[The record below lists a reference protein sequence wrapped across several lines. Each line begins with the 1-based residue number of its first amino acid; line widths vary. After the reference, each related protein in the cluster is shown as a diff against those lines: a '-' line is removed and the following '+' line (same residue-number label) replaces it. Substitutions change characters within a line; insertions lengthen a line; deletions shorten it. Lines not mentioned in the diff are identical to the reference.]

1 MPSADIPLPCI
12 YRAAINYLL
21 TFSLASVIRGGKPM
35 AYAGSLVITPSNTV
49 PNLTLSSNSLGRH
62 CLNSNPHALCT
73 LRILTN
79 SCLQPYHPSSLLSS
93 LSTRIFFLKF
103 STRCCY
109 SPSNL
114 SLSPPFPLS
123 SSCKYDSFFFFFFE
137 FLFFFNFILL
147 FFLIAIRCFYCSI

>member
-114 SLSPPFPLS
+114 SLSPPTPVPPLQ
-123 SSCKYDSFFFFFFE
+123 FLQIWLI
-137 FLFFFNFILL
+137 FLFFFLNF
-147 FFLIAIRCFYCSI
+147 FFFKFYFIIFLNSN